1 MSTSELTFTGGA
13 ASLLTAL
20 QLGDAFFPSGRYTLS
35 HGIERFAE
43 LGRLKT
49 PAQLEALLSDYIEAI
64 IGPSE
69 ACAAAETVRAFGEG
83 DFEKILGIDQHL
95 WGMKL
100 AWEGALN
107 SQRTGRSL
115 VKLTASLT
123 DNALA
128 ARYGEEAL
136 NDRTPGNFA
145 VAFGCLAASLGL
157 GPEEAALVELYSFV
171 ANVLGASLRLIRL
184 DHTQAQL
191 IYMHLK
197 PLLVKAAE
205 DAANQSYLD
214 MWSFAPTIEIMQ
226 MQHERSHLRMF
237 AS

>member
-1 MSTSELTFTGGA
+1 MSELTLSGSA

-49 PAQLEALLSDYIEAI
+49 AAQLEALLSDYVTAV

-69 ACAAAETVRAFGEG
+69 ATAAAETTRAFLAG
-83 DFEKILGIDQHL
+83 DLQKILEIDEHL
-95 WGMKL
+95 WAMKL

-115 VKLTASLT
+115 VKLTANLT
-123 DNALA
+123 DNELA
-128 ARYGEEAL
+128 ARYGEVVLAEK
-136 NDRTPGNFA
+136 TPANFA
-145 VAFGCLAASLGL
+145 VSFGVLAGALGL

-171 ANVLGASLRLIRL
+171 ANVLGAALRLIRM
-184 DHTQAQL
+184 DHTQAQQ
-191 IYMHLK
+191 IYMHLR
-197 PLLVKAAE
+197 PILVEAAE
-205 DAANQSYLD
+205 EAATQSYLD
-214 MWSFAPTIEIMQ
+214 MWSFAPTIEVMQ